1 MTTFRDYL
9 NENLED
15 ATFRAEW
22 EAQAPERE
30 VMSEIAHERER
41 AGLTQKE
48 LAERIGMRQS
58 NLSRLENGNGNP
70 SLQTL
75 AKIARGLGK
84 RLEIRLV

>member
-9 NENLED
+9 DENLND
-15 ATFRAEW
+15 PAFRAEW
-22 EAQAPERE
+22 EEQAPERA
-30 VMSEIAHERER
+30 VMREIAFERER

-48 LAERIGMRQS
+48 LAERIGMRQG

-70 SLQTL
+70 SIDTL

>member
-9 NENLED
+9 DENLNYP
-15 ATFRAEW
+15 AFRAEW
-22 EAQAPERE
+22 EEQAPERA
-30 VMSEIAHERER
+30 VMREIAFERER

-48 LAERIGMRQS
+48 LAERIGMRQG

-70 SLQTL
+70 SIDTL

>member
-9 NENLED
+9 DENLND
-15 ATFRAEW
+15 PAFRAEW
-22 EAQAPERE
+22 EEQAPERA
-30 VMSEIAHERER
+30 VMREIAFEREG

-48 LAERIGMRQS
+48 LAERVGMRQG

-70 SLQTL
+70 SINTL

>member
-9 NENLED
+9 DENLND
-15 ATFRAEW
+15 PAFRAEW
-22 EAQAPERE
+22 EEQAPERA
-30 VMSEIAHERER
+30 VMREIAFERER

-48 LAERIGMRQS
+48 LAERVGMRQG

-70 SLQTL
+70 SINTL